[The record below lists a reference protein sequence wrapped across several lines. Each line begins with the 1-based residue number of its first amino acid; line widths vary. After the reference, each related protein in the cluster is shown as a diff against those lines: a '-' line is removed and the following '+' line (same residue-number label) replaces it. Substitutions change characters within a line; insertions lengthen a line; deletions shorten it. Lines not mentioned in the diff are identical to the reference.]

1 MLIQTREGRLNIDEA
16 LVLCVDRHA
25 VQGDHAY
32 VTVFLFTGEQI
43 TGIVQLSEPVDNL
56 EPAPLAA

>member
-1 MLIQTREGRLNIDEA
+1 MKRSYCASTGTRSKGTT
-16 LVLCVDRHA
+16 
-25 VQGDHAY
+25 AY